1 MNLKKENDKLC
12 NNLMT
17 LNNSK
22 HIKGDLNN
30 DGYVTAAD
38 ILDKFSDSQE
48 KNEVVEVLKELFMK
62 DKIEMISD
70 LSNDEIAL
78 ITRIDTIAFYKD
90 IPMWNYA
97 KDYFIKLKLSKNR
110 KSRKEL
116 IDAIRSHNQQK
127 DINSGMQNFF
137 RR

>member
-1 MNLKKENDKLC
+1 MNIPKLPKRLQ
-12 NNLMT
+12 NQ
-17 LNNSK
+17 NSNSPVL
-22 HIKGDLNN
+22 KGDFNR
-30 DGYVTAAD
+30 DGHVTASD
-38 ILDKFSDSQE
+38 ILDKFSTSQE

-70 LSNDEIAL
+70 LSNDEISL
-78 ITRIDTIAFYKD
+78 LTRIDTIAFYKD

-116 IDAIRSHNQQK
+116 IDAIKSHNQQK
-127 DINSGMQNFF
+127 NENGLNNFF